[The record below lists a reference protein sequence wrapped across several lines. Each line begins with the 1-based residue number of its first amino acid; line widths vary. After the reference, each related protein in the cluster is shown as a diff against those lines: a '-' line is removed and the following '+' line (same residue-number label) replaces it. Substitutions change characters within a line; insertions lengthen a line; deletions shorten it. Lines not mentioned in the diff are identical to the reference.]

1 MYFITNLPHF
11 SRLILI
17 NALNCRKPASARR
30 LSVDCLQ
37 TFSLGELCQRP
48 VLLFCRDRDELASQ
62 VSILKVRLEEMKHR
76 EQDAYL
82 QVKSSIEM
90 VEQSQLDM
98 AQVGGL

>member
-1 MYFITNLPHF
+1 MH
-11 SRLILI
+11 
-17 NALNCRKPASARR
+17 SAFANKQQQAESQLVFGRISAFVNTR
-30 LSVDCLQ
+30 
-37 TFSLGELCQRP
+37 TR
-48 VLLFCRDRDELASQ
+48 LFCMRRDRDELASQ

-98 AQVGGL
+98 AQVGV